1 MNRHFEEYL
10 AYLSGVRL
18 LSPRTTSAYRRDLV
32 LYEEHL
38 EVPPLE
44 ADISDIRLF
53 VAALGAKGYE
63 TSSLNRILASV
74 RGFYR
79 YAVHFGLLAGNPSVA
94 VRNLK
99 VPKKLPR
106 FLFAADAASFCASPS
121 GSVISGATPP
131 GISGTAAP
139 PAAASRSSASRTAR
153 DPLWPAR
160 DTALLTLLYSTG
172 CRVSEIAS
180 LRLADI
186 DPSFTSAIVK
196 GKGNK
201 ERKVFFSKAAREAL
215 DGYLA
220 ERKSCLGRHEEHSE
234 ARKVL
239 FISQRGNPLSVRGI
253 QFILAH
259 YSDADGAQGRLS
271 PHALRHSFATTLVS
285 RGADIRIVQEMLGH
299 ASISTTQRYTHV
311 TQERLKKLYH
321 QAHPHG

>member
-10 AYLSGVRL
+10 AYLAGVRS
-18 LSPRTTSAYRRDLV
+18 LSPRTNASYRRDLV
-32 LYEEHL
+32 LFEQQL
-38 EVPPLE
+38 EVPPLK

-53 VAALGAKGYE
+53 IADLGAKGYE

-79 YAVHFGLLAGNPSVA
+79 YAVHFGLRADNPSIA

-106 FLFAADAASFCASPS
+106 FLFAEDAARFCASPS
-121 GSVISGATPP
+121 ASLSDEPPSADALTQQALASGMPRIAH
-131 GISGTAAP
+131 
-139 PAAASRSSASRTAR
+139 
-153 DPLWPAR
+153 DPLWPER

-172 CRVSEIAS
+172 CRVSEIAT
-180 LRLADI
+180 LKIADI
-186 DPSFTSAIVK
+186 EPSLTSAIVT

-215 DGYLA
+215 ACYLG
-220 ERKSCLGRHEEHSE
+220 ERKSCLGRHEENL
-234 ARKVL
+234 AAQKVL
-239 FISQRGNPLSVRGI
+239 FISKRGNPLSVRGI

-259 YSDADGAQGRLS
+259 YSGGTGEQGHLS
-271 PHALRHSFATTLVS
+271 PHALRHSFATTLVN